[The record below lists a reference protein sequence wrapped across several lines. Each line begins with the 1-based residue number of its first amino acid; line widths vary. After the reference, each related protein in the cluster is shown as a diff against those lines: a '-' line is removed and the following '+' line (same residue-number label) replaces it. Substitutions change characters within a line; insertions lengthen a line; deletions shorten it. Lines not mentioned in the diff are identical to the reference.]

1 MCLKFYVVTVT
12 PIKSIMFNKVCK
24 CRRASSAT
32 FKEAKMSYNMEQMIQ
47 MLFSCTSAT
56 CPRCHL
62 VNAICPTCCWASAIW
77 PKCHLSHMP
86 NVPAAKCLKCHWSRP
101 PNVLSAICRGRH
113 LASAKWSNAGQS
125 SATSHS
131 PLAMFQSKQTR
142 LREDWKMNSNIQSN
156 AGNKHYFLKTLW
168 WLW

>member
-1 MCLKFYVVTVT
+1 
-12 PIKSIMFNKVCK
+12 
-24 CRRASSAT
+24 
-32 FKEAKMSYNMEQMIQ
+32 MSYNMEQMIQ

-62 VNAICPTCCWASAIW
+62 VNAICPTCCWASAIR

-131 PLAMFQSKQTR
+131 PLVCLKRVPTKDDGPYFALLCSCRTETDCAGHVRRKKVD
-142 LREDWKMNSNIQSN
+142 EDDEE
-156 AGNKHYFLKTLW
+156 
-168 WLW
+168 

>member
-1 MCLKFYVVTVT
+1 M
-12 PIKSIMFNKVCK
+12 CK
-24 CRRASSAT
+24 CWRAGLLSSSAT
-32 FKEAKMSYNMEQMIQ
+32 FWEAKMSYNMEQMIQ
-47 MLFSCTSAT
+47 MLFSSTSAT

-86 NVPAAKCLKCHWSRP
+86 NVPAAKCPKCHWSRP

-125 SATSHS
+125 TATSHS
-131 PLAMFQSKQTR
+131 PVENYA
-142 LREDWKMNSNIQSN
+142 N
-156 AGNKHYFLKTLW
+156 AGKKPEAKTTSAYRMVGSCAW
-168 WLW
+168 WEGSSKKCTEKATYRD